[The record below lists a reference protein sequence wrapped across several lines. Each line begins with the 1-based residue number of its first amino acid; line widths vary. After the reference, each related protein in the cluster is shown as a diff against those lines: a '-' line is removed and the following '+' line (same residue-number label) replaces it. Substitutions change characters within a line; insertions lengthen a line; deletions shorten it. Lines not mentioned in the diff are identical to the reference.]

1 MYNVTAMKKNRL
13 VLYSVFGLLLL
24 FIFLFSLYIDDNSEN
39 FDLLLILQ
47 TKIWMLKYCTFLLL
61 IMFVTGIILHVR
73 DNRRN
78 QKVHDSQAKEMI
90 ELKAKLYD
98 KGIAKTPVTPATQAP
113 KE

>member
-1 MYNVTAMKKNRL
+1 
-13 VLYSVFGLLLL
+13 
-24 FIFLFSLYIDDNSEN
+24 
-39 FDLLLILQ
+39 
-47 TKIWMLKYCTFLLL
+47 
-61 IMFVTGIILHVR
+61 MFVTGIILHVR

-98 KGIAKTPVTPATQAP
+98 KGIAKTPVAPATPAP